1 MKKHL
6 LILVIIPVI
15 LSCQSS
21 KSTQEKSGF
30 RFVFMTDIH
39 IQPEK
44 DAVHG
49 FKLAIEKVNELDV
62 DLVITGGDLI
72 MDALGQTYGRA
83 DSLYD
88 LYTETVR
95 DLTMPVY
102 NTMGN
107 HEVYGWYRKSGA
119 DPNHPEYGKK
129 MFVNRVGPLYQAFEF
144 NGVKFMLLNS
154 VLYDSSNTYI
164 GGIDKEQIDWIS
176 TQLKKTDTLTPII
189 ICTHIPFLT
198 TEAQIFGGATVAN
211 QPNEVITNS
220 KEVLELFRDH
230 NLKLVLQ
237 GHLHYYE
244 TMHVFGTDY
253 VTAGAVSAS
262 WWTGPYYG
270 TEEGFLLVEVED
282 GEMEWEYV
290 DSGWEV
296 KD

>member
-6 LILVIIPVI
+6 LILVIIPVV

-154 VLYDSSNTYI
+154 VLYDSSNTYM